1 MMNCERGF
9 LHSVGFWSAPV
20 CRSIEDPRGACH
32 WGASSCH
39 RLHMRGGPS
48 RLRRLTTR
56 DLVTSLILRP
66 SRSSFSAF
74 IKQCLL
80 MLALWSCGRRGSV
93 VQAQR
98 QIHRVFLPA
107 CLSPNRFHRSS
118 PFVDCSFD
126 TCRTSHSV

>member
-1 MMNCERGF
+1 
-9 LHSVGFWSAPV
+9 
-20 CRSIEDPRGACH
+20 
-32 WGASSCH
+32 
-39 RLHMRGGPS
+39 MRGGPS

-66 SRSSFSAF
+66 SVSSFSVS

-98 QIHRVFLPA
+98 QIHRVLLPA
-107 CLSPNRFHRSS
+107 CPSPNRIHGSS
-118 PFVDCSFD
+118 PLWTAAFD
-126 TCRTSHSV
+126 TCRTSHSVAASERLHHNPSFLRSSGSG